1 MAGPLSSLKVLD
13 FSALLPGPFGTMVLA
28 DLGADVLRIESP
40 TRPDMVR
47 MLPPMDEGVSAV
59 HGYLN
64 RSKRSV
70 AVDLKKPEGVEV
82 IKRLVKDYDIVV
94 EQFRPG
100 VMARLGVG
108 YEDLKA
114 INPGLIY
121 CSITGYGQDGPYA
134 SRAGHDMN
142 YLSIAGMTGYNGRR
156 SSGPAP
162 MAFQVADVAGGSCH
176 AVMGILAA
184 VIHRQHTGEGQ
195 QVDISM
201 TDAAFSMH
209 ALTAPPALV
218 GGEDPELER
227 TQLNGGSFYDCYE
240 TSDGRWF
247 SVAGLE
253 PQFFMQFCTAIGRPD
268 LAGKGLAM
276 APDVVAE
283 VKAGISAAMKEK
295 TFAEWQQVFAEI
307 DSCTEPVLTFS
318 EACEHPQIR
327 ARQMVVDVPLA
338 DGKTQK
344 QVASPFKFS
353 LTPPSYRFTGGQL
366 GAHTTEVLSEQGFSG
381 DELEALR
388 KARAVV

>member
-1 MAGPLSSLKVLD
+1 
-13 FSALLPGPFGTMVLA
+13 
-28 DLGADVLRIESP
+28 
-40 TRPDMVR
+40 
-47 MLPPMDEGVSAV
+47 
-59 HGYLN
+59 
-64 RSKRSV
+64 
-70 AVDLKKPEGVEV
+70 
-82 IKRLVKDYDIVV
+82 
-94 EQFRPG
+94 
-100 VMARLGVG
+100 
-108 YEDLKA
+108 
-114 INPGLIY
+114 
-121 CSITGYGQDGPYA
+121 
-134 SRAGHDMN
+134 
-142 YLSIAGMTGYNGRR
+142 
-156 SSGPAP
+156 
-162 MAFQVADVAGGSCH
+162 
-176 AVMGILAA
+176 
-184 VIHRQHTGEGQ
+184 
-195 QVDISM
+195 
-201 TDAAFSMH
+201 
-209 ALTAPPALV
+209 
-218 GGEDPELER
+218 
-227 TQLNGGSFYDCYE
+227 E

-353 LTPPSYRFTGGQL
+353 RTPPSYRFTGGQL